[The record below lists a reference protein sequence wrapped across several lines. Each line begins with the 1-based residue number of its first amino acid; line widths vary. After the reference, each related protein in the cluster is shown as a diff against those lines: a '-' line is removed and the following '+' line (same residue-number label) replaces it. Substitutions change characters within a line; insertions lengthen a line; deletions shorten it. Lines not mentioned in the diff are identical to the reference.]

1 MFHPAL
7 HRQAH
12 SCGLCGAN
20 IPRNVTCIHTTTQ
33 NNRPRH
39 CGASASISCVANEG
53 AHRREIRF
61 PELLVLMSSRT
72 HAAQTHNNNNKNVLS
87 LLHVPRRVAT
97 VLTPDPFCAA
107 FRYQRRAKETERQSD
122 RQGKTNSRVL
132 IAPLGYQKPVQ
143 RRTSTLRHA
152 QAAHQRNNKSSP
164 SAVIRTVEACSAPP
178 RPGLVV
184 RRCASERTQQWVN
197 YAGSHHHTTAAQKN
211 KQNKQQ
217 RCEREKQKDRER
229 QQGDGN
235 RPHTTSECISIAV
248 RITGTRHK
256 GVRHS
261 ESIRFHHVHKGVN
274 EAKETERDEKMKK

>member
-1 MFHPAL
+1 MVSISCERQCFTP
-7 HRQAH
+7 RCNCQAH

-20 IPRNVTCIHTTTQ
+20 IPRNVTCIHTTTK
-33 NNRPRH
+33 NNRHRH

-72 HAAQTHNNNNKNVLS
+72 HAAQTHNNKNVLS

-132 IAPLGYQKPVQ
+132 IAPLGYQKPAQ

-152 QAAHQRNNKSSP
+152 QA
-164 SAVIRTVEACSAPP
+164 
-178 RPGLVV
+178 
-184 RRCASERTQQWVN
+184 TQQQQHNKPKRRHQNSRGMQRPAASRSRRPQVRIRKN
-197 YAGSHHHTTAAQKN
+197 AAVGQLRGFPSSHDGSTKEQTKQTTAMQT
-211 KQNKQQ
+211 
-217 RCEREKQKDRER
+217 RETKR
-229 QQGDGN
+229 
-235 RPHTTSECISIAV
+235 
-248 RITGTRHK
+248 
-256 GVRHS
+256 
-261 ESIRFHHVHKGVN
+261 
-274 EAKETERDEKMKK
+274 

>member
-1 MFHPAL
+1 MLHAYIQPRKTTDTGTAARQPQYLVWPMKAL
-7 HRQAH
+7 
-12 SCGLCGAN
+12 
-20 IPRNVTCIHTTTQ
+20 IV
-33 NNRPRH
+33 
-39 CGASASISCVANEG
+39 
-53 AHRREIRF
+53 REIRF

-72 HAAQTHNNNNKNVLS
+72 HAAQTHNNKNVLS

-132 IAPLGYQKPVQ
+132 IAPLGYQKPAQ

-152 QAAHQRNNKSSP
+152 QAAHQRNNNNTTSP

-217 RCEREKQKDRER
+217 RCKREKQKDRER
-229 QQGDGN
+229 QQGDGK
-235 RPHTTSECISIAV
+235 PPTH
-248 RITGTRHK
+248 H
-256 GVRHS
+256 
-261 ESIRFHHVHKGVN
+261 IRVHQYRRSNHGD
-274 EAKETERDEKMKK
+274 AS